1 VSHRL
6 SQLSGYAGEVTKAP
20 PWHGWVT
27 ADLFLSELSS
37 GTFVV
42 TSVGQLI
49 LGRKFGR
56 LATTGYVIAFVSI
69 LADLICLVMDLG
81 DPLRFHHMLRRFK
94 PRSPMSLGVW
104 GISNYA
110 MTAFACAA
118 MAIAQIGALAKPQL
132 IVAATGIAP
141 ALFVGLYKGVLLSV
155 TAQPVWRDARWL
167 GAELS
172 VSAGIIGSATMLSIA
187 IFIGAPE
194 SIAALRIALALL
206 SAIEIAA
213 LGLFLRDT
221 GPEIGRRLGKRRGL
235 FAYGAI
241 GLGGLIA
248 PSVIAAA
255 TGDSIALLGASM
267 LAIGGALASRHYL
280 VILPQQVVQ

>member
-1 VSHRL
+1 VSPSP
-6 SQLSGYAGEVTKAP
+6 SQVPGYGAEVTKAP

-27 ADLFLSELSS
+27 ADLLLSELSS

-49 LGRKFGR
+49 LGAKFGR
-56 LATTGYVIAFVSI
+56 MATTGYVIAFVSI
-69 LADLICLVMDLG
+69 LADLVCLVMDLG
-81 DPLRFHHMLRRFK
+81 DPARFHHMLRRFK

-104 GISNYA
+104 AISLYA

-118 MAIAQIGALAKPQL
+118 MAIAGVGILAKPQL

-141 ALFVGLYKGVLLSV
+141 ALFVGLYKGVLFSV
-155 TAQPVWRDARWL
+155 TAQPVWREARWL

-172 VSAGIIGSATMLSIA
+172 VSAGIIGAATMLSVA
-187 IFIGAPE
+187 IFTGTRE
-194 SIAALRIALALL
+194 SIAALRIALAALNV
-206 SAIEIAA
+206 IEVGA

-221 GPEIGRRLGKRRGL
+221 GPEIARRLGKRHAVL
-235 FAYGAI
+235 AYGAI

-255 TGDSIALLGASM
+255 TGDSIALLCTSM

-280 VILPQQVVQ
+280 VILPHQDMP